1 MLKSK
6 HTKPLQAVISILIPM
21 TLCTLATTSYADN
34 LSTNA
39 PITGKAA
46 KTNDSLPILY
56 CPPVNT
62 IKRSNDYIWTAKV
75 EGGWK
80 STDPS
85 FAKHLTRFMGAQW
98 QGVGTGNIVCF
109 YQAGRTSNSFYVQL
123 SYSIL
128 TKDPV
133 ISRALIMQ
141 HLITPNNWVK
151 KTTGQG
157 EDEQTI
163 MSCSSSNDIHS
174 CPFLPGQI
182 IRKQDPEKMLST
194 TKQDYH
200 PLSTPNL

>member
-39 PITGKAA
+39 PLTGKAA

-80 STDPS
+80 HNGLRHS
-85 FAKHLTRFMGAQW
+85 F
-98 QGVGTGNIVCF
+98 C
-109 YQAGRTSNSFYVQL
+109 
-123 SYSIL
+123 SYRAAL
-128 TKDPV
+128 TKNMNQTAFEAGNSPAMIQRHYWKTVSEKQAKQWFAIMPEEAKNVVRV
-133 ISRALIMQ
+133 IGL
-141 HLITPNNWVK
+141 
-151 KTTGQG
+151 
-157 EDEQTI
+157 
-163 MSCSSSNDIHS
+163 
-174 CPFLPGQI
+174 
-182 IRKQDPEKMLST
+182 
-194 TKQDYH
+194 TK
-200 PLSTPNL
+200 